1 MADTKVDGKA
11 KLKQTESALA
21 TTRKTVTQQ
30 AAKLAKARAQ
40 VKTMRSKAAESGTKA
55 AQAALVKAREIVRKE
70 AAELDQVRSRLRGL
84 TAEQKAM
91 KLLVAQERIEARAQE
106 RLEKARKAVENRRQ
120 RDFSTALGKFEK
132 RWQKRRAAADQR
144 KLKNSA
150 AKAERRIKA
159 ATKKV
164 QTALKGLEKKGLLSA
179 ALASAVKLVR
189 PTASRVA
196 KKAAAKPVTKKAAAK
211 PVAKKAAV
219 KPVAKKAAA
228 KSAPKATA
236 KPAVRKANPAARKPK
251 AAPPSAA
258 PAVSATAD

>member
-40 VKTMRSKAAESGTKA
+40 VKVMRSKASESGTKA

-106 RLEKARKAVENRRQ
+106 RIEKARKAVENRRQ
-120 RDFSTALGKFEK
+120 RDFSAALGKFEK

-159 ATKKV
+159 AAKKL

-189 PTASRVA
+189 PAASRVA
-196 KKAAAKPVTKKAAAK
+196 KKAGAKPAARKAAAK
-211 PVAKKAAV
+211 PVAKKAAA

-236 KPAVRKANPAARKPK
+236 RPAVRKANPGARKPK
-251 AAPPSAA
+251 AAPPRAA
-258 PAVSATAD
+258 PAVNATAD